1 MATAWQSNKEPGY
14 PHLEDFKAILIPL
27 QHLLKT
33 LDPEPMRPV
42 DELRAVLR
50 EIKDDNEHEDG
61 MNVNEALDM
70 DETFHH
76 LTRATESN

>member
-1 MATAWQSNKEPGY
+1 MEPAWQSNKEPGY
-14 PHLEDFKAILIPL
+14 PRMEDFKAILIPR

-50 EIKDDNEHEDG
+50 EMKDKYQDLVIYNEHEDG
-61 MNVNEALDM
+61 MDV
-70 DETFHH
+70 T
-76 LTRATESN
+76 